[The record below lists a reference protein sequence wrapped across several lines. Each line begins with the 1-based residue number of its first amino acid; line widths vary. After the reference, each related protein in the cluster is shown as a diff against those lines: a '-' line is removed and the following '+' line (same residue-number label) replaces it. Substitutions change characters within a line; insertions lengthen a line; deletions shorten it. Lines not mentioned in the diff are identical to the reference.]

1 MRQYVC
7 INTCLKHARTHIQTH
22 FREFSCPIV
31 THLHMHTQLKT
42 YTHLRGRSGWLS
54 PLGGLWNVILR
65 SHASKVPFAG
75 SVNTRGCMVRR
86 EVSNSPSY
94 FHIWSRHC
102 ACKCCYVTLCILLL
116 AKAMPRTSHASV
128 CVCVCVLTWACIFCA
143 CTQTHGSKAYTVFF
157 CSNVCVCDINVYENN
172 IAKYCIR
179 VYSIFAMRESVTCM
193 RMWHKC
199 VWE

>member
-94 FHIWSRHC
+94 FHICSRHC

-128 CVCVCVLTWACIFCA
+128 CVCVCVYLPGHAFFVHVHKLMGLKHTLFFFV
-143 CTQTHGSKAYTVFF
+143 QMYAY
-157 CSNVCVCDINVYENN
+157 
-172 IAKYCIR
+172 
-179 VYSIFAMRESVTCM
+179 VT
-193 RMWHKC
+193 
-199 VWE
+199 